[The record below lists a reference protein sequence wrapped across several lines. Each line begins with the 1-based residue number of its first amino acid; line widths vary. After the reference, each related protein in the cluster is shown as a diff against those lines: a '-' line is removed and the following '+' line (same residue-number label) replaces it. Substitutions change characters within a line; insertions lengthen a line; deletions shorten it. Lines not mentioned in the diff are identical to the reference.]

1 MAIGYLLGGIA
12 GILYFLGVGVLGG
25 IMKNPTVLKL
35 AKQKLSKKMSDDTAA
50 KICLVMGI
58 VLGLVGV
65 FLLVFG
71 ATQG

>member
-1 MAIGYLLGGIA
+1 MGIGYLLGGIA

-58 VLGLVGV
+58 ILGLVGV
-65 FLLVFG
+65 FMLVFG
-71 ATQG
+71 ATRG